1 MSSAALTGK
10 APEGGRPSKPRF
22 TRTYTIIA
30 ILFAALL
37 AGGVVV
43 LRSRLW
49 PFEQGPV
56 LHDLAE
62 ASDSSIAIRS
72 FHKTYFPA
80 PGCVIEGLAFHHG
93 EADAQPLIAIERLTI
108 HGSYLGILTQ
118 HVPSIKAEGM
128 HIFIPPFGS
137 GVSFH
142 TQASKIVI
150 DELAASG
157 TVVEFGSR
165 DPEKQ
170 GLRFDIHEA
179 TLRHV
184 NSKGPM
190 QYRLKVHNPEPP
202 GEIETAGEFG
212 AWRRDK
218 PGETPVSGEYT
229 FEHADLNVYHG
240 IGGILSSQG
249 KFDGVLKHINISGS
263 TETPDF
269 EVRSGHHQV
278 HLATQFNAYVDGTD
292 GDTYL
297 KRVDAHFLRTQ
308 VIAEGSI
315 AKIPGRKGKTALID
329 LKVNQ
334 GRIED
339 VLGLFVKSPRA
350 PMSGPVGLKAKVEI
364 PPGKERFLEKVRL
377 QGTFG
382 VDEGTFTKPDTQT
395 NVNKLSAGARGENK
409 DDPETVLTDL
419 RGQVRLEHGVSTFT
433 ELSFGVPG
441 ASARLHG
448 TYNIIDHR
456 IDLHGQMQVD
466 SQISKTTTGMK
477 ALLLRVM
484 DPIFKKRHRGEV
496 VPVHIGGTYEHP
508 QYGLDL
514 SKDKK
519 DGQQTKSNPN
529 QKSKSDAGD
538 TSPKR

>member
-1 MSSAALTGK
+1 
-10 APEGGRPSKPRF
+10 
-22 TRTYTIIA
+22 
-30 ILFAALL
+30 
-37 AGGVVV
+37 
-43 LRSRLW
+43 
-49 PFEQGPV
+49 
-56 LHDLAE
+56 
-62 ASDSSIAIRS
+62 
-72 FHKTYFPA
+72 
-80 PGCVIEGLAFHHG
+80 
-93 EADAQPLIAIERLTI
+93 
-108 HGSYLGILTQ
+108 
-118 HVPSIKAEGM
+118 
-128 HIFIPPFGS
+128 
-137 GVSFH
+137 
-142 TQASKIVI
+142 
-150 DELAASG
+150 
-157 TVVEFGSR
+157 
-165 DPEKQ
+165 
-170 GLRFDIHEA
+170 
-179 TLRHV
+179 
-184 NSKGPM
+184 
-190 QYRLKVHNPEPP
+190 
-202 GEIETAGEFG
+202 
-212 AWRRDK
+212 
-218 PGETPVSGEYT
+218 VSGEYT

-249 KFDGVLKHINISGS
+249 KFGGVLKHIDISGS
-263 TETPDF
+263 TDIPDF

-278 HLATQFNAYVDGTD
+278 HLATQFSAYVDGTD

-308 VIAEGSI
+308 VVAEGSI
-315 AKIPGRKGKTALID
+315 AKIPGRTGKTALID
-329 LKVNQ
+329 LVVKQ

-364 PPGKERFLEKVRL
+364 PPGKERFLEKVKL

-395 NVNKLSAGARGENK
+395 NVNKLSAGARGQNK

-419 RGQVRLEHGVSTFT
+419 RGQVRLDHGISTFT

-477 ALLLRVM
+477 ALLLKVM

-519 DGQQTKSNPN
+519 DGQQAKSNPN
-529 QKSKSDAGD
+529 QKSKSDASG